1 MKGRKAKLPPELFEY
16 DFTLLAKREPHA
28 RTRLRFLA
36 FAHLQEGTTITAV
49 AKICKVDRK

>member
-1 MKGRKAKLPPELFEY
+1 MKGRKAKLPQAIFEY

-36 FAHLQEGTTITAV
+36 FAHLQEGCTITDV
-49 AKICKVDRK
+49 ANMCKVGR